1 VAEKKISRKELVS
14 EPDEF
19 ITYTGRAIEYVR
31 ENPGHAVAAV
41 AVVLIIVVAVSG
53 YFWYQKSQSLTSHNA
68 FERAWRQYEAMTA
81 ATEPPSAEKLDQL
94 FSAFDQVAKLYPSLP
109 AGEKALLY
117 SGHVL
122 YRKKDYQAALER
134 YNKMQNTS
142 FVKRGLG
149 PMILYHVA
157 ETRLA
162 LKDYEQA
169 VVMFDQLTKDKD
181 SPYKR
186 EAYGSVARIYELM
199 KKDKE
204 ALQAYRQ
211 YLKLFPE
218 APDASYVK
226 ARIAD
231 LSVQG

>member
-1 VAEKKISRKELVS
+1 MAEKKISRKELVS

-19 ITYTGRAIEYVR
+19 LTYTGTVIGYVR
-31 ENPGHAVAAV
+31 ENPSHAVAAAALLLVIV
-41 AVVLIIVVAVSG
+41 AAVSG
-53 YFWYQKSQSLTSHNA
+53 YFWYQRSQILASHNS
-68 FERAWRQYEAMTA
+68 FEKAWGAYEAMTV

-94 FSAFDQVAKLYPSLP
+94 FSAFDQIAKQYPSLP

-122 YRKKDYQAALER
+122 YKKKDYRAALER
-134 YNKMQNTS
+134 YDKMQATS

-162 LKDYEQA
+162 LKDYDQA
-169 VVMFDQLTKDKD
+169 VVIFDQLTKDKD

-186 EAYGSVARIYELM
+186 EAYGAVARIYELM

-218 APDASYVK
+218 APDAAYVK